1 MHYTGTVYR
10 NPYEPPSPLLEIT
23 QGCSHN
29 KCKFCN
35 MYSDVKFQP
44 SPMEW
49 IEQDIMEI
57 ASFYPDT
64 HRLQL
69 LSADPFVLSFER
81 LNEICDLIHK
91 HLPKIEIMTMAARVD
106 NISDKTVEELKILKS
121 KGIVEVNIGA
131 ESGDDETLKSVNK
144 GYEGHDILEQCAK
157 LDEAGIEYWLTF
169 LNGVGG
175 VEHSRNHAI
184 NSAKIFSEANPT
196 VVGTGGL
203 VLFEGTG
210 LLALYKRGKFHPL
223 TEKGLMEELK
233 LFIENLD
240 FDGRFITHHTVSMDL
255 NNVNFRDNKEKIIE
269 NLQHGIDNL
278 DMDRLTQIRNAKRG
292 L

>member
-29 KCKFCN
+29 RCKFCN
-35 MYSDVKFQP
+35 MYAGVKFQP
-44 SPMEW
+44 SPMKW
-49 IEQDIMEI
+49 IEEDLQEI
-57 ASFYPDT
+57 ASFYPNIN
-64 HRLQL
+64 RLQL
-69 LSADPFVLSFER
+69 LSADPFVLSFDR
-81 LNEICDLIHK
+81 LNEICDLIHRY
-91 HLPKIEIMTMAARVD
+91 LPKIEIMTMAARVD
-106 NISDKTVEELKILKS
+106 NIADKSIEELKILKK
-121 KGIVEVNIGA
+121 KGIVELNIGA
-131 ESGDDETLKSVNK
+131 ESGDDETLNSVNK
-144 GYEGHDILEQCAK
+144 GYTGRDILEQCAK

-175 VEHSRNHAI
+175 EDYTKNHAI
-184 NSAKIFSEANPT
+184 NSAKIFSEANTT

-210 LLALYKRGKFHPL
+210 ILGLYKKGKFHPL

-255 NNVNFRDNKEKIIE
+255 NNVNFAEISKKFLKIYNTE
-269 NLQHGIDNL
+269 
-278 DMDRLTQIRNAKRG
+278 
-292 L
+292 

>member
-1 MHYTGTVYR
+1 MHYTGTIYR

-35 MYSDVKFQP
+35 MYSSVKFQP

-49 IEQDIMEI
+49 IEEDIKEI
-57 ASFYPDT
+57 ASFYPKT
-64 HRLQL
+64 RRLQL
-69 LSADPFVLSFER
+69 LSADPFVLSFDR

-91 HLPKIEIMTMAARVD
+91 HLPNIEVMTMAARVD
-106 NISDKTVEELKILKS
+106 NIKDKSVEELKILKD
-121 KGIVEVNIGA
+121 KGIVELNLGA

-144 GYEGHDILEQCAK
+144 GYTGQDIIEQCSK

-175 VEHSRNHAI
+175 IDHSRNHAL

-210 LLALYKRGKFHPL
+210 LLALYKKGKFNPL

-233 LFIENLD
+233 LFIEKLD

-255 NNVNFRDNKEKIIE
+255 NNVNFRDNKKRILE

-278 DMDRLTQIRNAKRG
+278 DMDRLTQIRNSKRG

>member
-1 MHYTGTVYR
+1 
-10 NPYEPPSPLLEIT
+10 
-23 QGCSHN
+23 
-29 KCKFCN
+29 

-49 IEQDIMEI
+49 IEEDLKEI
-57 ASFYPDT
+57 ASFYPNT
-64 HRLQL
+64 NRLQL

-91 HLPKIEIMTMAARVD
+91 YLPKIEIMTMAARVD
-106 NISDKTVEELKILKS
+106 NIAEKSVDELKILKK

-144 GYEGHDILEQCAK
+144 GYTGQDILEQCAK
-157 LDEAGIEYWLTF
+157 LDETGIEYWLTF

-175 VEHSRNHAI
+175 VDHTRNHAI

-203 VLFEGTG
+203 VLVEGTG
-210 LLALYKRGKFHPL
+210 LLALYKKGKFHPL

-233 LFIENLD
+233 LFLENLD
-240 FDGRFITHHTVSMDL
+240 HDGRFITHHTFSMDL
-255 NNVNFRDNKEKIIE
+255 NNGSFNENKEMILE
-269 NLQHGIDNL
+269 DLQYGIDNF

>member
-35 MYSDVKFQP
+35 MYSSVKYQP
-44 SPMEW
+44 SPMDW
-49 IEQDIMEI
+49 IEEDIREI
-57 ASFYPDT
+57 ASVYPETD
-64 HRLQL
+64 RLQL
-69 LSADPFVLSFER
+69 LSADPFVLSFNR

-91 HLPKIEIMTMAARVD
+91 YLPNIEIMTMAARVD
-106 NISDKTVEELKILKS
+106 NIRDKSVEELKILKD
-121 KGIVEVNIGA
+121 KGILELNLGA

-144 GYEGHDILEQCAK
+144 GYGSKDIIEQCEK
-157 LDEAGIEYWLTF
+157 LDKAGIDYWLTF

-175 VEHSRNHAI
+175 VELSQQHAL
-184 NSAKIFSEANPT
+184 NSAKIFSQANPT

-223 TEKGLMEELK
+223 SEKELMQELL

-255 NNVNFRDNKEKIIE
+255 NNVNFKQNKEKIIK
-269 NLQHGIDNL
+269 NLQKGIDNL
-278 DMDRLTQIRNAKRG
+278 DMSMLTKIRNNKRG

>member
-10 NPYEPPSPLLEIT
+10 NPYEPTSPLLEIT

-29 KCKFCN
+29 RCKFCN
-35 MYSDVKFQP
+35 MYSDVKFKP

-49 IEQDIMEI
+49 IEEDVKEI
-57 ASFYPDT
+57 ASSYPET
-64 HRLQL
+64 SRLQL

-81 LNEICDLIHK
+81 LNEICDLIHR
-91 HLPKIEIMTMAARVD
+91 HLPNIEIMTMAARVD
-106 NISDKTVEELKILKS
+106 NISDKSVEELKILKD
-121 KGIVEVNIGA
+121 KGISEVNIGA
-131 ESGDDETLKSVNK
+131 ESGDDETLERVNK
-144 GYEGHDILEQCAK
+144 GYKSEDILEQCEK
-157 LDEAGIEYWLTF
+157 LDEAGIDYWLTF

-175 VEHSRNHAI
+175 VELSQAHAL
-184 NSAKIFSEANPT
+184 NSAKVFSQVNPT

-210 LLALYKRGKFHPL
+210 LLAQYRRGKFNPL
-223 TEKGLMEELK
+223 SERGLMEELK

-240 FDGRFITHHTVSMDL
+240 FDGRFITHHTISMNL
-255 NNVNFRDNKEKIIE
+255 NNVDFTQNKEKILL
-269 NLQHGIDNL
+269 NLQNGIENL
-278 DMDRLTQIRNAKRG
+278 DMDKLTQIRNNKRG

>member
-10 NPYEPPSPLLEIT
+10 NPYVPPSPLLEIT

-35 MYSDVKFQP
+35 MYSAVKFQP

-49 IEQDIMEI
+49 VEEDIKEI
-57 ASFYPDT
+57 ASVYPNT

-69 LSADPFVLSFER
+69 LSADPFVLGFDR
-81 LNEICDLIHK
+81 LNEICDMIHK
-91 HLPKIEIMTMAARVD
+91 YLPNIQVMTMAARVD
-106 NISDKTVEELKILKS
+106 NIIDKTVEELKILKK
-121 KGIVEVNIGA
+121 KGIVELNLGA

-144 GYEGHDILEQCAK
+144 GYTSQDILDQCAK
-157 LDEAGIEYWLTF
+157 LDEAGIDYWLTF

-175 VEHSRNHAI
+175 VDHSKNHAL
-184 NSAKIFSEANPT
+184 NSARIFSEANPT

-210 LLALYKRGKFHPL
+210 LLALYKKGKFHPL
-223 TEKGLMEELK
+223 TEKALMEELK

-240 FDGRFITHHTVSMDL
+240 FDGRFITHHTISMDL
-255 NNVNFRDNKEKIIE
+255 NDVNFRDNKEVILK
-269 NLQHGIDNL
+269 NLQHGIDNF
-278 DMDRLTQIRNAKRG
+278 DMDRLTQIRNNKRG

>member
-10 NPYEPPSPLLEIT
+10 NPYEPTSPLLEIT

-35 MYSDVKFQP
+35 MYSSVRFQP

-49 IEQDIMEI
+49 IEQDINEI
-57 ASFYPDT
+57 ASVYPNT

-81 LNEICDLIHK
+81 LNEICDMIHQY
-91 HLPKIEIMTMAARVD
+91 LPKIEIMTMAARVD

-121 KGIVEVNIGA
+121 KGIVEVNIGT
-131 ESGDDETLKSVNK
+131 ESGDDETLKTVNK
-144 GYEGHDILEQCAK
+144 GYAGQDILDQCAK

-255 NNVNFRDNKEKIIE
+255 NNVSFKENKQGIIQ

-278 DMDRLTQIRNAKRG
+278 DMDKLTQIRNSKRG

>member
-29 KCKFCN
+29 RCKFCN

-49 IEQDIMEI
+49 IEEDLKEI
-57 ASFYPDT
+57 ASFYPNT
-64 HRLQL
+64 NRLQL

-91 HLPKIEIMTMAARVD
+91 YLPKIEIMTMAARVD
-106 NISDKTVEELKILKS
+106 NIAEKSVDELKILKK

-144 GYEGHDILEQCAK
+144 GYTGQDILEQCAK

-175 VEHSRNHAI
+175 VDHTRNHAI

-210 LLALYKRGKFHPL
+210 LLALYKKGKFHPL

-233 LFIENLD
+233 LFLENLD
-240 FDGRFITHHTVSMDL
+240 HDGRFITHHTFSMDL
-255 NNVNFRDNKEKIIE
+255 NNGSFNENKEMILE
-269 NLQHGIDNL
+269 DLQYGIDNF

>member
-35 MYSDVKFQP
+35 MYSSVKYQP
-44 SPMEW
+44 SPMDW
-49 IEQDIMEI
+49 IEEDIREI
-57 ASFYPDT
+57 ASVYPETD
-64 HRLQL
+64 RLQL
-69 LSADPFVLSFER
+69 LSADPFVLSFNR

-91 HLPKIEIMTMAARVD
+91 YLPNIEIMTMAARVD
-106 NISDKTVEELKILKS
+106 NIWDKSVEELKILKD
-121 KGIVEVNIGA
+121 KGILELNLGA

-144 GYEGHDILEQCAK
+144 GYGSKDIIEQCEK
-157 LDEAGIEYWLTF
+157 LDKAGIDYWLTF
-169 LNGVGG
+169 LNGIGG
-175 VEHSRNHAI
+175 VELSQQHAL
-184 NSAKIFSEANPT
+184 NSAKIFSQANPT

-223 TEKGLMEELK
+223 SEKELMQELL

-255 NNVNFRDNKEKIIE
+255 NNVNFKQNKEKIIK
-269 NLQHGIDNL
+269 NLQKGIDNL
-278 DMDRLTQIRNAKRG
+278 DMDILTKIRNNKRG

>member
-1 MHYTGTVYR
+1 
-10 NPYEPPSPLLEIT
+10 
-23 QGCSHN
+23 
-29 KCKFCN
+29 
-35 MYSDVKFQP
+35 MYSSVKFQP

-49 IEQDIMEI
+49 IEEDIKEI
-57 ASFYPDT
+57 ATFYPET
-64 HRLQL
+64 NRLQL
-69 LSADPFVLSFER
+69 LSADPFVLGFER

-91 HLPKIEIMTMAARVD
+91 YLPNIEIMTMAARVD
-106 NISDKTVEELKILKS
+106 NIMDKSVEELKILRD
-121 KGIVEVNIGA
+121 KGIVELNLGA
-131 ESGDDETLKSVNK
+131 ESADDETLKSVNK
-144 GYEGHDILEQCAK
+144 GYVGRDILEQCEK
-157 LDEAGIEYWLTF
+157 LDKAGMDYWLTF

-175 VEHSRNHAI
+175 VKHTKNHAL

-210 LLALYKRGKFHPL
+210 LLALYKKSKFQPL
-223 TEKGLMEELK
+223 TERGLMEELK

-255 NNVNFRDNKEKIIE
+255 NNVNFKDNKKKIIE

-278 DMDRLTQIRNAKRG
+278 DMGRLAQIRNNKRG

>member
-35 MYSDVKFQP
+35 MYSSVKYQP
-44 SPMEW
+44 SPMDW
-49 IEQDIMEI
+49 IEEDIREI
-57 ASFYPDT
+57 ASVYPETD
-64 HRLQL
+64 RLQL
-69 LSADPFVLSFER
+69 LSADPFVLSFNR

-91 HLPKIEIMTMAARVD
+91 YLPNIEIMTMAARVD
-106 NISDKTVEELKILKS
+106 NIRDKSVEELKILKD
-121 KGIVEVNIGA
+121 KGILELNLGA

-144 GYEGHDILEQCAK
+144 GYGSKDIIEQCEK
-157 LDEAGIEYWLTF
+157 LDKSGIDYWLTF
-169 LNGVGG
+169 LNGIGG
-175 VEHSRNHAI
+175 VELSKQHAL
-184 NSAKIFSEANPT
+184 NSAKIFSQANPT

-210 LLALYKRGKFHPL
+210 LLALYKKGIFHPL
-223 TEKGLMEELK
+223 AEKELMQELL

-255 NNVNFRDNKEKIIE
+255 NNVNFKQNKEKIIKI
-269 NLQHGIDNL
+269 LQKGIDNL
-278 DMDRLTQIRNAKRG
+278 DMDMLTKIRNNKRG

>member
-1 MHYTGTVYR
+1 
-10 NPYEPPSPLLEIT
+10 
-23 QGCSHN
+23 
-29 KCKFCN
+29 
-35 MYSDVKFQP
+35 
-44 SPMEW
+44 MEW
-49 IEQDIMEI
+49 IEEDIKEI
-57 ASFYPDT
+57 ASFYPKT
-64 HRLQL
+64 RRLQL
-69 LSADPFVLSFER
+69 LSADPFVLSFDR

-91 HLPKIEIMTMAARVD
+91 HLPNIEVMTMAARVD
-106 NISDKTVEELKILKS
+106 NIKDKSVEELKILKD
-121 KGIVEVNIGA
+121 KGIVELNLGA

-144 GYEGHDILEQCAK
+144 GYTGQDIIEQCSK

-175 VEHSRNHAI
+175 VYHSRNHAL

-210 LLALYKRGKFHPL
+210 LLALYKKGKFNPL

-233 LFIENLD
+233 LFIEKLD

-255 NNVNFRDNKEKIIE
+255 NDVNFRDNKKRILE

-278 DMDRLTQIRNAKRG
+278 DMDRLTQIRNSKRG

>member
-49 IEQDIMEI
+49 IEEDIKEI
-57 ASFYPDT
+57 ASVYPRIG
-64 HRLQL
+64 RLQL

-81 LNEICDLIHK
+81 LDEICDLIHE
-91 HLPKIEIMTMAARVD
+91 HLPNVKIMTMAARVD
-106 NISDKTVEELKILKS
+106 NIRDKTVDELEILKS
-121 KGIVEVNIGA
+121 KGIVELNLGA
-131 ESGDDETLKSVNK
+131 ESGDDETLKSVKK
-144 GYEGHDILEQCAK
+144 GYTGEDILEQCEK
-157 LDEAGIEYWLTF
+157 LDEAGIDYWLTF
-169 LNGVGG
+169 LNGAGG
-175 VEHSRNHAI
+175 VELSRQHAI
-184 NSAKIFSEANPT
+184 NSAKIFGQANPT

-210 LLALYKRGKFHPL
+210 LAALYKRGKFNPL
-223 TEKGLMEELK
+223 SEKGLMEELK
-233 LFIENLD
+233 IFIENLD
-240 FDGRFITHHTVSMDL
+240 FDGRFITHHTISMDL
-255 NNVNFRDNKEKIIE
+255 NNINFKDNKEKILKNI
-269 NLQHGIDNL
+269 QYGIDNL
-278 DMDRLTQIRNAKRG
+278 NMDRLTEIRNNKRT

>member
-10 NPYEPPSPLLEIT
+10 NPYEPHSPLLEIT

-29 KCKFCN
+29 RCKFCN
-35 MYSDVKFQP
+35 MYSDVKFKP

-49 IEQDIMEI
+49 IEQDIEEI
-57 ASFYPDT
+57 ASVYPET
-64 HRLQL
+64 SRLQL
-69 LSADPFVLSFER
+69 LSADPSVLGFDR

-91 HLPKIEIMTMAARVD
+91 YLSNIEVMTMAARVD
-106 NISDKTVEELKILKS
+106 NIQSKSVEELKILKD
-121 KGIVEVNIGA
+121 KGIAELNLGA
-131 ESGDDETLKSVNK
+131 ESGDDETLKRVNK
-144 GYEGHDILEQCAK
+144 GYRGKDIVEQCEK

-175 VEHSRNHAI
+175 VELSKQHAL
-184 NSAKIFSEANPT
+184 NSAEIFSQTNPT

-210 LLALYKRGKFHPL
+210 LLAQYRRGKFHPL
-223 TEKGLMEELK
+223 SEKEIMEELK

-240 FDGRFITHHTVSMDL
+240 FDGRFITHHTISMDL
-255 NNVNFRDNKEKIIE
+255 NNADFKTNKGRILK
-269 NLQHGIDNL
+269 NLQYGIDNL
-278 DMDRLTQIRNAKRG
+278 DMDRLTQIRNSKRG

>member
-10 NPYEPPSPLLEIT
+10 NPYEPLSPLLEIT

-29 KCKFCN
+29 RCKFCN
-35 MYSDVKFQP
+35 MYSKVKFKP

-49 IEQDIMEI
+49 IEQDIKEI
-57 ASFYPDT
+57 ASIYPET
-64 HRLQL
+64 QRLQL
-69 LSADPFVLSFER
+69 LSADPFVLSFNR

-91 HLPKIEIMTMAARVD
+91 YLPDVEIMTMAARVD
-106 NISDKTVEELKILKS
+106 NISDKSVEELKILKE

-131 ESGDDETLKSVNK
+131 ESGDDETLKRVNK
-144 GYEGHDILEQCAK
+144 GYESKDILEQCKK

-175 VEHSRNHAI
+175 VELSRQHAL
-184 NSAKIFSEANPT
+184 NSAKIFSKANPT

-210 LLALYKRGKFHPL
+210 LLAQYKRGKFNPL
-223 TEKGLMEELK
+223 SEKGLMEELK

-255 NNVNFRDNKEKIIE
+255 NNVNFKDNKEKILQ
-269 NLQHGIDNL
+269 NLQQSIDNL
-278 DMDRLTQIRNAKRG
+278 DMDRLTQIRNNKRG

>member
-35 MYSDVKFQP
+35 MYSGVKFQP

-49 IEQDIMEI
+49 IEEDIKEI
-57 ASFYPDT
+57 ASFYPNT

-91 HLPKIEIMTMAARVD
+91 YLPKIEIMTMAARVD
-106 NISDKTVEELKILKS
+106 NIADKSVEELKILRK
-121 KGIVEVNIGA
+121 KGIVELNLGA

-144 GYEGHDILEQCAK
+144 GYTGQDILDQCAK

-175 VEHSRNHAI
+175 VDHTRNHAI
-184 NSAKIFSEANPT
+184 NSAKIFNEANPT
-196 VVGTGGL
+196 VIGTGGL

-223 TEKGLMEELK
+223 SEKGLMEELK
-233 LFIENLD
+233 LFLENLD
-240 FDGRFITHHTVSMDL
+240 HDGRFITHHTFSMDL
-255 NNVNFRDNKEKIIE
+255 NNGSFNENKERILE
-269 NLQHGIDNL
+269 DLQYGIDNF
-278 DMDRLTQIRNAKRG
+278 DMSRLAQIRNNKRS

>member
-29 KCKFCN
+29 RCKFCN
-35 MYSDVKFQP
+35 MYSAVKFRP

-49 IEQDIMEI
+49 IEEDLKEI
-57 ASFYPDT
+57 SQIYPETD
-64 HRLQL
+64 RLQL
-69 LSADPFVLSFER
+69 LSADPFTLSFER

-91 HLPKIEIMTMAARVD
+91 YLPNIEVMTMAARVD
-106 NISDKTVEELKILKS
+106 NIKDKSIGELKTLKE
-121 KGIVEVNIGA
+121 KGIVELNLGA

-144 GYEGHDILEQCAK
+144 GYSSKDILEQCEK
-157 LDEAGIEYWLTF
+157 LDSAGIEYWLTF

-175 VEHSRNHAI
+175 VEHSKNHAL
-184 NSAKIFSEANPT
+184 NSARIFSQTNPS

-210 LLALYKRGKFHPL
+210 LLALYRKGKFNHL
-223 TEKGLMEELK
+223 DERGMMEEVK
-233 LFIENLD
+233 LFVENLD
-240 FDGRFITHHTVSMDL
+240 FDGRFITHHTLSMDL
-255 NNVNFRDNKEKIIE
+255 NSSDFKENKENILK
-269 NLQHGIDNL
+269 NLQYGIDNL
-278 DMDRLTQIRNAKRG
+278 DMDRLAQIRNNKRG

>member
-1 MHYTGTVYR
+1 MHYTGTIYR

-35 MYSDVKFQP
+35 MYSAVKFNP
-44 SPMEW
+44 SPMDW
-49 IEQDIMEI
+49 IEEDLKEI
-57 ASFYPDT
+57 SEMYPETD
-64 HRLQL
+64 RLQL
-69 LSADPFVLSFER
+69 LSADPFTLSFER

-91 HLPKIEIMTMAARVD
+91 YLPNIEVMTMAARVD
-106 NISDKTVEELKILKS
+106 NVKDKSISELKTLKE
-121 KGIVEVNIGA
+121 KGIVELNLGA

-144 GYEGHDILEQCAK
+144 GYSSKDILEQCEK
-157 LDEAGIEYWLTF
+157 LDSAGIEYWLTF
-169 LNGVGG
+169 LNGAGG

-184 NSAKIFSEANPT
+184 NSAKIFSQTNPS

-210 LLALYKRGKFHPL
+210 LLALYKKGKFNPL
-223 TEKGLMEELK
+223 DEMGMMEEVK

-240 FDGRFITHHTVSMDL
+240 FDGRFITHHTLSMDL
-255 NNVNFRDNKEKIIE
+255 NSPDFKENKQKILK
-269 NLQHGIDNL
+269 NLQDGIDSL
-278 DMDRLTQIRNAKRG
+278 DMNKLAQIRNNKRG

>member
-35 MYSDVKFQP
+35 MYSSVRFQP

-49 IEQDIMEI
+49 IEQDINEI
-57 ASFYPDT
+57 ASVYPNT

-69 LSADPFVLSFER
+69 LSADPFVFSFER
-81 LNEICDLIHK
+81 LNEICDMIHQY
-91 HLPKIEIMTMAARVD
+91 LPKIEIMTMAARVD

-121 KGIVEVNIGA
+121 KGIVEVNIGT
-131 ESGDDETLKSVNK
+131 ESGDDETLKTVNK
-144 GYEGHDILEQCAK
+144 GYAGQDILDQCAK

-255 NNVNFRDNKEKIIE
+255 NNVSFKENKQGIIQ

-278 DMDRLTQIRNAKRG
+278 DMDKLTQIRNSKRG

>member
-35 MYSDVKFQP
+35 MYSAVKFKP
-44 SPMEW
+44 SPIEW
-49 IEQDIMEI
+49 IEEDLAEI
-57 ASFYPDT
+57 ASMYPNT

-69 LSADPFVLSFER
+69 LSADPFVLGFEQ
-81 LNEICDLIHK
+81 LDEICDLVYK
-91 HLPKIEIMTMAARVD
+91 YLPNIKIMTMAARVD
-106 NISDKTVEELKILKS
+106 NIKDKTVEELEILKS
-121 KGIVEVNIGA
+121 KGIVELNLGA
-131 ESGDDETLKSVNK
+131 ESGDDLTLKQVNK
-144 GYEGHDILEQCAK
+144 GYESKDILEQCSK
-157 LDEAGIEYWLTF
+157 LDEAGIDYWLTF
-169 LNGVGG
+169 LNGVAGR
-175 VEHSRNHAI
+175 EHSKDHAI
-184 NSAKIFSEANPT
+184 NSAKIFSQCNPT

-210 LLALYKRGKFHPL
+210 LLAQYKQGKFNPL
-223 TEKGLMEELK
+223 SEKGLMEELK

-240 FDGRFITHHTVSMDL
+240 FDGRFITHHTFSMDL
-255 NNVNFRDNKEKIIE
+255 NNSNFKENKRRILDS
-269 NLQHGIDNL
+269 LQHGIDNF
-278 DMDRLTQIRNAKRG
+278 DMDRLTQIRNNKRS

>member
-1 MHYTGTVYR
+1 
-10 NPYEPPSPLLEIT
+10 
-23 QGCSHN
+23 
-29 KCKFCN
+29 
-35 MYSDVKFQP
+35 MYSGVKFAP

-49 IEQDIMEI
+49 IEQDIKEI
-57 ASFYPDT
+57 ASAYPQT
-64 HRLQL
+64 QRLQL
-69 LSADPFVLSFER
+69 LSADPFVLGFDR

-91 HLPKIEIMTMAARVD
+91 YLPDIQIMTMAARVD
-106 NISDKTVEELKILKS
+106 NIADKTVEELKILKD
-121 KGIVEVNIGA
+121 KGIVELNIGA
-131 ESGDDETLKSVNK
+131 ESADDETLKSVNK
-144 GYEGHDILEQCAK
+144 GYKGQDILEQCAK

-210 LLALYKRGKFHPL
+210 LLALYKKGKFHPL

-240 FDGRFITHHTVSMDL
+240 FDGMFITHHTVSMDL
-255 NNVNFRDNKEKIIE
+255 NNVNFSENKERILE
-269 NLQHGIDNL
+269 SLQHGIDNF

>member
-10 NPYEPPSPLLEIT
+10 NPYAPPSPLLEIT

-29 KCKFCN
+29 RCKFCN
-35 MYSDVKFQP
+35 MYADVKFRP

-49 IEQDIMEI
+49 IEEDLAEI
-57 ASFYPDT
+57 ASIYPET
-64 HRLQL
+64 TRLQL
-69 LSADPFVLSFER
+69 LSADPFKLSFNR
-81 LNEICDLIHK
+81 LNEICDLIHRY
-91 HLPKIEIMTMAARVD
+91 LPNIETMTMAARVD
-106 NISDKTVEELKILKS
+106 NVCDKSVEELKILKE
-121 KGIVEVNIGA
+121 KGIFELNLGA

-144 GYEGHDILEQCAK
+144 GYGSKDILEQCDK
-157 LDEAGIEYWLTF
+157 LDKAGIRYWLTF

-175 VEHSRNHAI
+175 KPLTKQHAV
-184 NSAKIFSEANPT
+184 NSGKIFSQTNPV

-210 LLALYKRGKFHPL
+210 LLALYRRGKFKPL
-223 TEKGLMEELK
+223 SEKGLMEELK

-240 FDGRFITHHTVSMDL
+240 YDGPFITHHTFSMDL
-255 NNVNFRDNKEKIIE
+255 NSPDFKSNKSKILK
-269 NLQHGIDNL
+269 NLQYGIDNL
-278 DMDRLTQIRNAKRG
+278 DMDKLAEIRNNKRG